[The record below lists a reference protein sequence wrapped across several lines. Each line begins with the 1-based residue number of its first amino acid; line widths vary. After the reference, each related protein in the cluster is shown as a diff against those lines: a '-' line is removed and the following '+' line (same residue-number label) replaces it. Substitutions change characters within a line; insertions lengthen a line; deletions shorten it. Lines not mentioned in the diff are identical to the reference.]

1 MDPDHVLPNE
11 LRDALSR
18 PFKHIVVFSGAGM
31 SADSGVP
38 TFRGGSNGLW
48 SKFDPENLA
57 TADAFRRNK
66 ALVWAW
72 YEWRRGRVMRAQ
84 PNAGHI
90 AVAQLQ
96 SEFGARVVSQNV
108 DDLHERA
115 GAKNVLH
122 LHGSLF
128 SPRCFACARP
138 LEDPADPPAEPVQE
152 QIPPRCKYCDGY
164 IRPGVVWFGEQLDT
178 NIVRSANEAIRQ
190 CDLLLVVGTSGVV
203 YPAAG
208 MIEMAS
214 RSALIVEINPTPSEA
229 PGRIDFRIPTTAA
242 IGLPEVAS
250 CIERQAC

>member
-1 MDPDHVLPNE
+1 MDPIQLLHSE
-11 LRDALSR
+11 LRSSLSR

-38 TFRGGSNGLW
+38 TFRGGNNGLW
-48 SKFDPENLA
+48 SRFDPEHLA
-57 TADAFRRNK
+57 TADAFRQNK

-72 YEWRRGRVMRAQ
+72 YEWRRGSVMRAQ
-84 PNAGHI
+84 PNGGHI
-90 AVAQLQ
+90 AVAYLQ

-115 GAKNVLH
+115 GAKDVLH

-138 LEDPADPPAEPVQE
+138 FEDLADPPAEPMQE
-152 QIPPRCKYCDGY
+152 QIPPRCKYCNGY
-164 IRPGVVWFGEQLDT
+164 IRPGVVWFGEQLD
-178 NIVRSANEAIRQ
+178 IEVVRAAHEAIRQ

-208 MIEMAS
+208 MIGMAP
-214 RSALIVEINPTPSEA
+214 RSALIVETNLTPSEA

-242 IGLPEVAS
+242 IGLPAVAS
-250 CIERQAC
+250 CIERQAG

>member
-1 MDPDHVLPNE
+1 MDPKHVLQDE
-11 LRDALSR
+11 LRSSLSR
-18 PFKHIVVFSGAGM
+18 PFNHIVVFSGAGI

-38 TFRGGSNGLW
+38 TFRGANNGLW
-48 SKFDPENLA
+48 NEFDPEHLA
-57 TADAFRRNK
+57 TPDAFRQNK

-72 YEWRRGRVMRAQ
+72 YEWRRGLIMRAQ
-84 PNAGHI
+84 PNTGHI

-96 SEFGARVVSQNV
+96 REFGACVVSQNV

-115 GAKNVLH
+115 GAKDVLH

-138 LEDPADPPAEPVQE
+138 FDDLADPPAEPVQE
-152 QIPPRCKYCDGY
+152 QLPPRCKYCDGY
-164 IRPGVVWFGEQLDT
+164 IRPGVVWFGEQLDS
-178 NIVRSANEAIRQ
+178 NIVRAANEAIRQ

-229 PGRIDFRIPTTAA
+229 PGRIDFRIQTTAA
-242 IGLPEVAS
+242 IGLPAVAS
-250 CIERQAC
+250 CIGRQVG